1 MKNRA
6 RYERGC
12 SEGCTHL
19 SDEMDLTVLQ
29 AFLTA
34 IGDRNHRA
42 VLALEHMFA
51 PVLDGAVS
59 TLLGV
64 LMLAGSEFDFIV
76 R

>member
-1 MKNRA
+1 
-6 RYERGC
+6 
-12 SEGCTHL
+12 
-19 SDEMDLTVLQ
+19 MDLTVLQ

>member
-1 MKNRA
+1 MENCVC
-6 RYERGC
+6 YERDFL
-12 SEGCTHL
+12 EGCIQLSNEMHL
-19 SDEMDLTVLQ
+19 IVLQ